1 MCAPV
6 EAIVVEKTGSEIDP
20 PGECCPKTILTVSY
34 TVLLFAVAGG
44 GVAVAAAVVAV
55 VAVSLLP
62 SSASARTQAT
72 ANNSYE

>member
-44 GVAVAAAVVAV
+44 GVAVAA
-55 VAVSLLP
+55 VSLLP
-62 SSASARTQAT
+62 YSASARTQAT